1 MPGRSSRSK
10 TWRPRGRP
18 VPKSTPQP
26 QAAAQP
32 RRRSNAA
39 TLADVA
45 REAGVSQVA
54 VSAVLNGAKTSART
68 SAETRAR
75 VIAAAER
82 LRYQPNA
89 TARALVR
96 GRANAVGIVV
106 SGLDLGAET
115 NVYFLEVFVG
125 VIAGATRA
133 GQTTC
138 VFTLRDWDE
147 ARQRLPAL
155 CDGRVDGMI
164 LLAPWL
170 DGAASDWMPASTPF
184 VSVHANRT
192 IAGVANVESDDEA
205 GAFAMVSH
213 MLALGHRRILHVGGP
228 VGAAGADRRIEGY
241 LRAHA
246 AAGVEPPPGHLL
258 RSAFTTEG
266 GRAALQDWL
275 RDHRGAPMPEA
286 VLGGNDAIALGCM
299 ETLVARGLRVP
310 ADVSVV
316 GFDDSLLA
324 RAAGIAT
331 VRQPLH
337 EIGSRAVDVLVE
349 HIEALQKKRP
359 WQGPPSIVLPSTVIP
374 RPTLA
379 QPRRDTI
386 TIG

>member
-1 MPGRSSRSK
+1 MPNP
-10 TWRPRGRP
+10 T
-18 VPKSTPQP
+18 PKPH
-26 QAAAQP
+26 AAAKP
-32 RRRSNAA
+32 RRRGNAA

-75 VIAAAER
+75 VMAAAER
-82 LRYQPNA
+82 LRYHPNA

-115 NVYFLEVFVG
+115 NIYFLEVFVG
-125 VIAGATRA
+125 VIAGATQA

-155 CDGRVDGMI
+155 CDGRIDGMI
-164 LLAPWL
+164 LLAPRL
-170 DGAASDWMPASTPF
+170 ESDASDWMPAGTPF
-184 VSVHANRT
+184 VSVHANRA
-192 IAGVANVESDDEA
+192 IAGVANVASDDEA

-228 VGAAGADRRIEGY
+228 IGAAGADQRIEGY

-246 AAGVEPPPGHLL
+246 AAGVIPSPGHVL

-266 GRAALQDWL
+266 GRSALQDWL
-275 RDHRGAPMPEA
+275 RRHRGAPLPEA
-286 VLGGNDAIALGCM
+286 VLGANDAIALGCV
-299 ETLVARGLRVP
+299 EVLAARSLRVP

-331 VRQPLH
+331 VRQPLR
-337 EIGSRAVDVLVE
+337 EIGCRAVEALVE
-349 HIEALQKKRP
+349 RIEALEEKRL
-359 WQGPPSIVLPSTVIP
+359 WQGPHSIVLPSTIVP

-379 QPRRDTI
+379 APRSEALTI
-386 TIG
+386 A

>member
-1 MPGRSSRSK
+1 MSI
-10 TWRPRGRP
+10 
-18 VPKSTPQP
+18 STPKTH
-26 QAAAQP
+26 AAASPKP
-32 RRRSNAA
+32 RRRSKAA

-82 LRYQPNA
+82 LRYHPNA

-115 NVYFLEVFVG
+115 NIYFLEVFVG
-125 VIAGATRA
+125 VIAGATQA

-138 VFTLRDWDE
+138 VFTLRDWGE
-147 ARQRLPAL
+147 AQFRIPAL
-155 CDGRVDGMI
+155 CDGRIDGMI
-164 LLAPWL
+164 LLAPRL
-170 DGAASDWMPASTPF
+170 GSDASDWLPASTPF
-184 VSVHANRT
+184 VSVHANHA
-192 IAGVANVESDDEA
+192 IDGVVNVESDDEA

-228 VGAAGADRRIEGY
+228 IDAAGADRRIEGY

-246 AAGVEPPPGHLL
+246 AAGVKPLPGHVL

-266 GRAALQDWL
+266 GREALQDWL
-275 RDHRGAPMPEA
+275 RRRRGDPLPQA
-286 VLGGNDAIALGCM
+286 VFGANDAIALGCV
-299 ETLVARGLRVP
+299 EALAAQGLRVP

-324 RAAGIAT
+324 RAARIAT

-337 EIGSRAVDVLVE
+337 EIGCRAVEVLVE
-349 HIEALQKKRP
+349 RIEALQDKRG
-359 WQGPPSIVLPSTVIP
+359 WQGPRNIVLPSTVVP

-379 QPRRDTI
+379 APRRRAL

>member
-1 MPGRSSRSK
+1 MP
-10 TWRPRGRP
+10 T
-18 VPKSTPQP
+18 STPKP
-26 QAAAQP
+26 HAAASPKP
-32 RRRSNAA
+32 RRRGHAP

-75 VIAAAER
+75 VMAVAER
-82 LRYQPNA
+82 LGYQPNA

-115 NVYFLEVFVG
+115 NIYFLEVFVG
-125 VIAGATRA
+125 VIEGATHA

-147 ARQRLPAL
+147 APRRIPAL
-155 CDGRVDGMI
+155 CDGRIDGMI
-164 LLAPWL
+164 LLAPRL
-170 DGAASDWMPASTPF
+170 DSDASDWMPAGTPV
-184 VSVHANRT
+184 VSVHANRAL
-192 IAGVANVESDDEA
+192 AGVVNVESDDEA
-205 GAFAMVSH
+205 GAFAMVSQ

-228 VGAAGADRRIEGY
+228 VGVAGAERRIEGY
-241 LRAHA
+241 LRAYA
-246 AAGVEPPPGHLL
+246 AAGVKPPPGHVL
-258 RSAFTTEG
+258 RSPFTTEG
-266 GRAALQDWL
+266 GREALQDWL
-275 RDHRGAPMPEA
+275 RSRRGEA
-286 VLGGNDAIALGCM
+286 LPQAVFGGNDAIALGCM
-299 ETLVARGLRVP
+299 EALAAQGLRVP

-324 RAAGIAT
+324 RAARIAT
-331 VRQPLH
+331 VRQPLR
-337 EIGSRAVDVLVE
+337 EIGCRAVEVLVGR
-349 HIEALQKKRP
+349 IEAVQGRRG
-359 WQGPPSIVLPSTVIP
+359 WQGPHNIVLPSTVVA

-379 QPRRDTI
+379 APRRKAL